1 MGNEQTKIDFSVA
14 TTQIDTF
21 ATQTRPLLNP
31 VNIVR
36 NMHKAIF
43 SVHYSAEIL
52 TTGTQQRKT
61 APDMHIVIKNMQ
73 KYAKVKQ
80 TSAIIN

>member
-21 ATQTRPLLNP
+21 TTQTRPLINP

-43 SVHYSAEIL
+43 C
-52 TTGTQQRKT
+52 TFFC
-61 APDMHIVIKNMQ
+61 
-73 KYAKVKQ
+73 
-80 TSAIIN
+80 